1 MEEACGAGCFR
12 DRHEGQIVLCKKQL
26 EVCTRFEMIVF
37 LFCGTASIGWL
48 SRLILNLKN
57 MGHGPRALGRTTFK
71 MTESRSSAR
80 DVIMIYW
87 SLALARQEH
96 DSVSLT
102 PSTCPLLR

>member
-26 EVCTRFEMIVF
+26 EVCTRFEIILF

-48 SRLILNLKN
+48 SHLILNLKN
-57 MGHGPRALGRTTFK
+57 MGHVPRALGRNTFK
-71 MTESRSSAR
+71 VTEYGAG
-80 DVIMIYW
+80 DVIMMINW